1 MGTISIEKMNHLF
14 WLGRYTER
22 VYTTLRVFDQYYDLM
37 IDGDPTAYEGY
48 CHRLTIP
55 NIYTDKHHFADSY
68 LFEASNPDSLY
79 SNLARAFDNA
89 VVIREELSSTVLAY
103 IQMSLD
109 ILISARGSEA
119 PLMELQKVMD
129 YLLAFWG
136 SVDDFVESEESRN
149 LMKCGKYVE
158 RLDLYLRF
166 EFPWK
171 YIEKEN
177 RKMRNRLEKLE
188 VTRNEENSRRFT
200 EIISSEEMLKAHRL
214 EAIQII
220 GEIIVV

>member
-22 VYTTLRVFDQYYDLM
+22 VYTTLRLFDQCYDIM
-37 IDGDPTAYEGY
+37 IDKDAFAYDTY
-48 CHRLTIP
+48 CKRLTIP
-55 NIYTDKHHFADSY
+55 NIYSDREQFADSY
-68 LFEASNPDSLY
+68 LFEEENPDSIY
-79 SNLARAFDNA
+79 ANLERAFDNA
-89 VVIREELSSTVLAY
+89 VVLREELSSTVLAY

-109 ILISARGSEA
+109 ILKAARGSIA
-119 PLMELQKVMD
+119 PLMELQKIMD

-166 EFPWK
+166 DFPFK
-171 YIEKEN
+171 NIEKEN
-177 RKMRNRLEKLE
+177 RKFQNRLMKLD
-188 VTRNEENSRRFT
+188 VTYNEESMRRFL
-200 EIISSEEMLKAHRL
+200 EIINDETTLKKYHL
-214 EAIQII
+214 EAIYRL
-220 GEIIVV
+220 GELVEV